1 MDINFAKDGNSLTK
15 VFSISNQVVFR
26 IQKKGKVIKMD
37 KKTAEKIIINFA
49 KDAVNIY
56 DDLIEML
63 PEENKE
69 HIELEQKE
77 LMEAINMVEN
87 K

>member
-1 MDINFAKDGNSLTK
+1 MKR
-15 VFSISNQVVFR
+15 VV
-26 IQKKGKVIKMD
+26 KMD
-37 KKTAEKIIINFA
+37 KQMAEKIIINFA

-69 HIELEQKE
+69 NIELEQKE

>member
-1 MDINFAKDGNSLTK
+1 MQFIKKNEK
-15 VFSISNQVVFR
+15 VV
-26 IQKKGKVIKMD
+26 KMD
-37 KKTAEKIIINFA
+37 KKTAENIILNFA

-56 DDLIEML
+56 DDLIEMV

-69 HIELEQKE
+69 NIELEQKE
-77 LMEAINMVEN
+77 LMEAINMVED

>member
-1 MDINFAKDGNSLTK
+1 
-15 VFSISNQVVFR
+15 
-26 IQKKGKVIKMD
+26 MD
-37 KKTAEKIIINFA
+37 KKIAEKIILNFA

-56 DDLIEML
+56 DDLIEMV

-69 HIELEQKE
+69 NIELEQKE
-77 LMEAINMVEN
+77 LMEAINMVED